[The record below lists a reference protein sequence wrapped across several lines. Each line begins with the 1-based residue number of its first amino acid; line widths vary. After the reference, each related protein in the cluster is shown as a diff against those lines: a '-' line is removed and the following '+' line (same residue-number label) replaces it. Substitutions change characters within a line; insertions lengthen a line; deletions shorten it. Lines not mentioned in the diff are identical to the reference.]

1 MSHLKQWVAAPIV
14 NMAHKVCT
22 VIKQH
27 PKTIV
32 ATAIG
37 ITAAFMLKLIL
48 KNKNERLVQAINNN
62 QPWRFM
68 FLRLL
73 NATLPENLHKT
84 FTEELVQAID
94 NHNYKRAQTLLDFD
108 FQIPESMVT
117 HYTDEFFK
125 ALEHNDLERSLI
137 LAQTGITLESRRERA
152 SNMIIESLYRS
163 HECYCAAEPRKNDR
177 DALRMVRLLMT
188 LGGTIAADNE
198 HAIELFYLAAAHG
211 NKTVTQY
218 LINAGINVNARIPSG
233 DTAMHAAA
241 FQGYT
246 GIVQSLLD
254 GKANINEQNNL
265 GQTPL
270 SLAVMDNH
278 PQTIGFLVRNGAD
291 VNRAAIDGTTP
302 LMYAAMKGMTTCI
315 QRLLVC
321 PTINITIQ
329 NTQGMTAHDLA
340 ATQEIRAL
348 IQKLT

>member
-1 MSHLKQWVAAPIV
+1 
-14 NMAHKVCT
+14 
-22 VIKQH
+22 
-27 PKTIV
+27 
-32 ATAIG
+32 
-37 ITAAFMLKLIL
+37 
-48 KNKNERLVQAINNN
+48 
-62 QPWRFM
+62 
-68 FLRLL
+68 
-73 NATLPENLHKT
+73 
-84 FTEELVQAID
+84 
-94 NHNYKRAQTLLDFD
+94 
-108 FQIPESMVT
+108 
-117 HYTDEFFK
+117 
-125 ALEHNDLERSLI
+125 
-137 LAQTGITLESRRERA
+137 
-152 SNMIIESLYRS
+152 
-163 HECYCAAEPRKNDR
+163 
-177 DALRMVRLLMT
+177 MT